1 MSIPGQDTFVW
12 MQNAEPISLYCAD
25 ETDGETLRACE
36 QINESLYRYEVGG
49 TATIPNLATACVPN
63 LELTEWT
70 CTLQEG
76 VTFSDGS
83 TLDANDVTLSL
94 IAQWDASSPYHV
106 ARTGTF
112 EYWGGLWGAFLNPP
126 AP

>member
-1 MSIPGQDTFVW
+1 M
-12 MQNAEPISLYCAD
+12 AKA
-25 ETDGETLRACE
+25 LRACE

-49 TATIPNLATACVPN
+49 TAAIPNLATSCDPN
-63 LELTEWT
+63 AELTEWT
-70 CTLQEG
+70 CFLRDG

-83 TLDANDVTLSL
+83 ALDANDVTLSL
-94 IAQWDASSPYHV
+94 IAQWDAASEYHV

-112 EYWGGLWGAFLNPP
+112 EILGGLWGGFLNRP

>member
-49 TATIPNLATACVPN
+49 MAARPNLATACAPN
-63 LELTEWT
+63 TELTEWT
-70 CTLQEG
+70 CTLRDG

-83 TLDANDVTLSL
+83 TLDANDVTIVVNCPMGCFQPLSCGSYGYL
-94 IAQWDASSPYHV
+94 
-106 ARTGTF
+106 
-112 EYWGGLWGAFLNPP
+112 
-126 AP
+126 